1 MRTFQLADGT
11 CVNVVPVNER
21 ITQKMLDDRIKVC
34 PIYKYSSIIGELDLR
49 ADLESITGQ
58 MIIKELKL

>member
-21 ITQKMLDDRIKVC
+21 ITQKMLDDRIEVC